1 MTSQPHEIYSAI
13 QTDAYTTYTVVTGW
27 ESRCTVRGTEKN
39 FQSCWSRYSI
49 TEKIHIIIAFMYST
63 LSLSFLL
70 LLSVVEQLENMTSF
84 AVAAVQEVVHG
95 AWRGSYTESSAS
107 ACVWCQCRVMQ
118 QLTAVQSD
126 AAADCGADDDWWMLF
141 VVLERLIDLR
151 QDFVVCVHRTR
162 SLPFSVNQIV
172 LLTLGCSSRFVFF
185 GKFDGNL
192 VVPMFLL
199 KFLSTDVHLCCH
211 LCTVG
216 TKISLQSSG
225 FK

>member
-1 MTSQPHEIYSAI
+1 
-13 QTDAYTTYTVVTGW
+13 
-27 ESRCTVRGTEKN
+27 
-39 FQSCWSRYSI
+39 
-49 TEKIHIIIAFMYST
+49 
-63 LSLSFLL
+63 
-70 LLSVVEQLENMTSF
+70 
-84 AVAAVQEVVHG
+84 
-95 AWRGSYTESSAS
+95 
-107 ACVWCQCRVMQ
+107 
-118 QLTAVQSD
+118 
-126 AAADCGADDDWWMLF
+126 MLF

-216 TKISLQSSG
+216 TKVSLQSSG
-225 FK
+225 IHTNSDMFCCQLL